1 MSRLDAIRP
10 QRWQRGDRVVVTDP
24 DLIDAAAVQR
34 YLAAGQQSPGIPLEV
49 VRAFVANSVNFGLF
63 DGRPEG
69 GAAMVGYARV
79 VTDFAA
85 FAYIGDVF
93 LLETEGRGQGRGQ
106 GWGSWLM
113 DCVFAHPDLQ
123 GLRRWMLMCG
133 ERPVAWYKR
142 YGFEEPGRPG
152 FALHRTDREIYL
164 QGRRGHSPQ

>member
-1 MSRLDAIRP
+1 MSRLDDIRP
-10 QRWQRGDRVVVTDP
+10 QRWERAGRVVTTDP
-24 DLIDAAAVQR
+24 GAIDVEAVQR
-34 YLAAGQQSPGIPLEV
+34 YLAAGRQSPGIPVEV

-63 DGRPEG
+63 DGRPED

-93 LLETEGRGQGRGQ
+93 LVDETKRGQ

-113 DCVFAHPDLQ
+113 DCIFAHPDLQ

-133 ERPVAWYKR
+133 ERPVDWYKR
-142 YGFEEPGRPG
+142 YGFTEPGRPG
-152 FALHRTDREIYL
+152 FALHRTDRDIYL
-164 QGRRGHSPQ
+164 RAAGDTGTV